1 MTDDTNKAPVAPI
14 IEGLGITHTPEPG
27 ELVET
32 AIVLMKTID
41 ADGVVGLR
49 LVYPPSSS
57 WLERVGM
64 LHAATNI
71 ETVDLRQES

>member
-1 MTDDTNKAPVAPI
+1 MSEPLGQI
-14 IEGLGITHTPEPG
+14 IDGLGITHTPEPG

-49 LVYPPSSS
+49 LAYQPSSS

-71 ETVDLRQES
+71 ETADLCQES